1 MNHKKITPIL
11 MIEESWANSPFS
23 IARYYGSVRIDRHT
37 YTICDK
43 RGRTI
48 FECSIEAERLG
59 RDKAIEAGEP
69 ADLVRNDFIPL
80 YKKLG
85 RDTFIAILEANRKT
99 DDKIIK
105 EIMKKQK

>member
-1 MNHKKITPIL
+1 M
-11 MIEESWANSPFS
+11 EEDFWANSPLS
-23 IARYYGSVRIDRHT
+23 IVRHYGSIKYAGHI

-43 RGRTI
+43 RGLTI